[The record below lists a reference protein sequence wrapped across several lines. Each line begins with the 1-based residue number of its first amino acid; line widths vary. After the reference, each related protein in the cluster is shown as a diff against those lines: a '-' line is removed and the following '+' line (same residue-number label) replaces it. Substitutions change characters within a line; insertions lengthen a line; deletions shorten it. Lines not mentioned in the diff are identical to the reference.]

1 MIFCLNQN
9 KKEKQKMK
17 KLMFAAAL
25 AAKAMVAQAD
35 VTWSWWL
42 DKQSE
47 KTDLSFGVASKCAN
61 VNAFELSLLYCGSPV
76 QDGVQFAFLGIN
88 DSDKAQVLQLAPWFN
103 RGDDSCVQ
111 LAFIANVAKK
121 NTFNL
126 GLVNIADESKVQIG
140 FLNFNKNGFLPVF
153 PFINLDKSL
162 FD

>member
-1 MIFCLNQN
+1 
-9 KKEKQKMK
+9 MK

-25 AAKAMVAQAD
+25 AASAMIAQAD

-47 KTDLSFGVASKCAN
+47 KTDFSFGLASRCAS
-61 VNAFELSLLYCGSPV
+61 VETFELSLLYGGSPV
-76 QDGVQFAFLGIN
+76 QNGVQFAFLGIN

-121 NTFNL
+121 NVFNL
-126 GLVNIADESKVQIG
+126 GLINISDTSKVQIG
-140 FLNFNKNGFLPVF
+140 LLNFNKNGFLPVF
-153 PFINLDKSL
+153 PFINLDMSL
-162 FD
+162 FDK